1 MAWEIAIFHLKFF
14 ICKFLQFLTAL
25 QYNSKN
31 CSDTIFVRLILLRI
45 FWPYAVI
52 CFDFKIKANYYK
64 GLGEIKTKR
73 NDVEE
78 KKQILS
84 ENSIWNFVI
93 SHAIPKWFSSIK
105 VGLCTF
111 LNLNSSK
118 TKINNLKIHLNQSLK
133 IRKVDAFPTAC
144 FSPLVR
150 QKIFIS
156 KSVVV

>member
-84 ENSIWNFVI
+84 ENSIWYFVI

-111 LNLNSSK
+111 IYQNSFK
-118 TKINNLKIHLNQSLK
+118 FEFNNLKICLDGLIN
-133 IRKVDAFPTAC
+133 I
-144 FSPLVR
+144 
-150 QKIFIS
+150 I
-156 KSVVV
+156 